1 MPPSPLGRQMA
12 LAELGVRLPPFDT
25 ARGECMAAPLPRFRE
40 HGLEAVV
47 LVFRADGSVSR
58 RILVAVDDAG
68 KVRRYSDVQ
77 AAGVRVDAETSDD
90 GGPDVGIVVDPVAR
104 AYARTTS
111 QEVLNDPALGPPSA
125 LARAVLA
132 KCRSRLRG

>member
-1 MPPSPLGRQMA
+1 
-12 LAELGVRLPPFDT
+12 
-25 ARGECMAAPLPRFRE
+25 MAAPLPRFRE